1 MAKKWYLSDTEDEDI
16 LEHIEKLI
24 AVDKKDDLVDFI
36 RSQVDKLIEDFN
48 RNGSRLAYS
57 ILYKCVHSSALNC
70 AAALLEEETDLTQYF
85 KLPGLNLLHTAADA
99 LSLKMTRYFLKFGMR
114 ADEKATGIH
123 THGCQMLLPIDFA
136 VQSVRRRVFWTQEQ
150 SLYRLIFRLV
160 PQGMYGPRQTMKLL
174 MHEISSS
181 EASEIICRYATEGK
195 IIELASLLIASS
207 EGHLTVDN
215 LYMPGNDASGYRITL
230 RQYIV
235 KKIVALTNDVC
246 DLELMES
253 NKLAECREMQNSMMS
268 ILMLLEIFL
277 RTGHRIAW
285 EASESSYFYSPT
297 RNAVANLLA
306 SSGFEL
312 TGEDASYLRG
322 RPRLFDELCSRVK
335 NFFPDGMPLLDSFER
350 VADIGWCE
358 TDSEYDE
365 LLPLHKAVDRLRS
378 DIITSHWKQNESI
391 FELIIVLCLPE
402 MKERLEAVD
411 LFAQKVDKINQLAC
425 FYAKE
430 GKLIELAII
439 FIISWEKA
447 MDPIK
452 LKINGDSSER
462 SMTFRQFIN
471 SEMAQAIDLGYRL
484 IGRIT
489 KEEEELSK
497 FCKQRKEAM
506 ISALPLVGIFE
517 KAGVNLRAYFQL
529 EKNMVRKEQVVED
542 VMELLAKVGYKVK
555 SEDIKIG
562 DEVDSSMELPLEG
575 KGGAVQEL
583 KKIAVTTTISGF
595 QRQDFTRPAY
605 VLPCGFVEGAYGRA
619 DDIRKFLFTRY
630 TRECFRLSSG
640 VQSFRAFWTSNPKA
654 GYCSGFPIA
663 LKVQKRDVVRGN
675 WLMQKFSASKQ
686 LSSVA
691 LAAKRGIKYL

>member
-1 MAKKWYLSDTEDEDI
+1 MFGCCLQKWYLSDTEDEDI

-215 LYMPGNDASGYRITL
+215 LYMP
-230 RQYIV
+230 
-235 KKIVALTNDVC
+235 
-246 DLELMES
+246 ELMES

-630 TRECFRLSSG
+630 TRECFCLSSG

-654 GYCSGFPIA
+654 GYCSGFPLA